1 MRAAIVCTFFR
12 RDIDRRITNLDLRM
26 DDVSVLIVEAHQFG
40 RTESLCVELDRA
52 SRIIDD
58 QARIRSMKPR
68 RDVARLLL
76 RCSRR
81 RHPRYE
87 VALQLRLA
95 IPIGQITA
103 VRSDA

>member
-1 MRAAIVCTFFR
+1 MRAAIVRAFFR
-12 RDIDRRITNLDLRM
+12 RDIDRRIANLDLRM
-26 DDVSVLIVEAHQFG
+26 DDVPVRIVEAHQFG
-40 RTESLCVELDRA
+40 RAESLLVELDRA

-58 QARIRSMKPR
+58 QARIRSMKTR

-76 RCSRR
+76 RCARS

-87 VALQLRLA
+87 VLFELRLE
-95 IPIGQITA
+95 ILIGQITE